1 MGSEIVIPTKAEQ
14 EMKLLA
20 RKSVVTLRDIKKD
33 EILDFQKIGIKRPGN
48 GLPPKMLDQIIGK
61 KATKD
66 LMKNE
71 LLEVGDY
78 Q

>member
-1 MGSEIVIPTKAEQ
+1 MESQVWRQPII
-14 EMKLLA
+14 
-20 RKSVVTLRDIKKD
+20 SKKD
-33 EILDFQKIGIKRPGN
+33 EILDSQKIGIKRPGN
-48 GLPPKMLDQIIGK
+48 GLPPKMIDQNIGK